1 MTPGVIL
8 ACAFAAVGLPI
19 AVAVF
24 SLLCRR

>member
-24 SLLCRR
+24 LLFRGR